1 MQFDTVQTQLTGHV
15 AILSFNRSDKANA
28 LNWQLWQDI
37 RSAMRWAD
45 TTPEVRVVILRGE
58 GKHFTAGI
66 DLLLLQELAERV
78 RDDCGARSREKLRAT
93 ILDVQDCLTAI
104 ERCRKPVLAAI
115 HGACVG
121 AGVDLICCTDVRYA
135 ATDAHFAVKEVDLGI
150 VADVGTL
157 QRLPK
162 LIGSQSLVRELAFT
176 GRRVAAEEA
185 LACGLI
191 NAVHE
196 TREALDAASLETAQ
210 RIAEKSPLALRG
222 IKEMLNYSRD
232 HSVADGLNYVATWNA
247 AMLLSQDLDAAIEA
261 SMTHQKPQFRD

>member
-1 MQFDTVQTQLTGHV
+1 MQYENLAMQLASNV
-15 AILSFNRSDKANA
+15 AIFSFNRSDKANA
-28 LNWQLWQDI
+28 LNWQMWQDI
-37 RSAMRWAD
+37 RRAMNWAD

-66 DLLLLQELAERV
+66 DLQLLQELAERV

-121 AGVDLICCTDVRYA
+121 AGVDLICCTDIRYA
-135 ATDAHFAVKEVDLGI
+135 TADAHFSVKEIDLGI

-162 LIGSQSLVRELAFT
+162 LIGNQSLVRELAFT
-176 GRRVAAEEA
+176 GRRVAAPEA
-185 LACGLI
+185 LACGLVS
-191 NAVHE
+191 AVYE
-196 TREALDAASLETAQ
+196 SREALDAAVLETAQ

-247 AMLLSQDLDAAIEA
+247 AMLLSTDLDAAVEG
-261 SMTHQKPQFRD
+261 SMARKIPVFRD